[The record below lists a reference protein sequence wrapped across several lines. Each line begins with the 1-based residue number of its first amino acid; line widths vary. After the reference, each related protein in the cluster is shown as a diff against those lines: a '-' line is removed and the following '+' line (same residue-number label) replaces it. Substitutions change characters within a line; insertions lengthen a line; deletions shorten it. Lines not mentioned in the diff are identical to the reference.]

1 MEDSGS
7 SPSGVTG
14 GPVDTSGL
22 SFTAT
27 YDDGTTGS
35 VIPSSYTPTS
45 FGDTVGTQTVTFSF
59 EGTDITVD
67 VDYDVEAPVLLSISI
82 SGTPATQ
89 RAFTAIDTTGLTVI
103 ANYSNDTHIDVT
115 SDATWTNDQTNTG
128 TWGTCL
134 RFDTDHYVYDITSKH
149 LVATYGGESAQS
161 TGFVVYSQY
170 PTNTA
175 ATEYELTNE
184 ADAWMSFDAHNVT
197 GAQDTAEPWD
207 GEEGGYLIE
216 GATAGAKGYMVF
228 SKSQYTN
235 DTAVDIS
242 GYESVAGLLGPKMV
256 DDANGPGF
264 GYTITNGIWYS
275 SLIGLDGT
283 GTTDSEFVLVIGE
296 LANNIDPSVGI
307 KASDFA
313 TGADTFFFKIVA
325 PVTP

>member
-1 MEDSGS
+1 MG
-7 SPSGVTG
+7 TT
-14 GPVDTSGL
+14 VDPTGL
-22 SFTAT
+22 SFTLT
-27 YDDGTTGS
+27 KIDGTTES
-35 VIPSSYTPTS
+35 VSPQAHTPTTW
-45 FGDTVGTQTVTFSF
+45 GDTAGTQTCTFTY
-59 EGTDITVD
+59 TDGYDSVSCEVEATVLAVELTSITVT
-67 VDYDVEAPVLLSISI
+67 
-82 SGTPATQ
+82 GTPATQ
-89 RAFTAIDTTGLTVI
+89 RAFTAIDTTGLTVT
-103 ANYSNDTHIDVT
+103 ANYNNGTHVDVT

-134 RFDTDHYVYDITSKH
+134 RFDTDHYVYDTTSKH

-197 GAQDTAEPWD
+197 GAQDPAEPWD
-207 GEEGGYLIE
+207 GGEGGYLIE
-216 GATAGAKGYMVF
+216 GATAGAKGYMLF

-235 DTAVDIS
+235 DIAVDIT
-242 GYESVAGLLGPKMV
+242 GYETLAALLGPKMV

-264 GYTITNGIWYS
+264 SYYITNGIWYA
-275 SLIGLDGT
+275 SLVGLDGT
-283 GTTDSEFVLVIGE
+283 GTADSEFVLVIGE